1 MGFGRQSKILSKT
14 QVAAVSGYLRDRRNG
29 LRNQTIFLLSV
40 KAGLRAKEIAELEW
54 GMVLDSDGVVGKEI
68 LLTNSASKGRNG
80 GRVIPLHPDIRIN
93 LTEMLQESPG
103 SNRDRVIQSER
114 SHEVSSQ
121 TIINMFAGWYRELGL
136 EGCSSHSGR
145 RTFITQCARQISTV
159 GGSLRDVQYLAGH
172 SSLATT
178 QRYIEGD
185 SKSRV
190 KVVGLL

>member
-1 MGFGRQSKILSKT
+1 M
-14 QVAAVSGYLRDRRNG
+14 
-29 LRNQTIFLLSV
+29 
-40 KAGLRAKEIAELEW
+40 
-54 GMVLDSDGVVGKEI
+54 
-68 LLTNSASKGRNG
+68 
-80 GRVIPLHPDIRIN
+80 IPLHPQIRVN
-93 LTEMLQESPG
+93 LMELRPDTGG
-103 SNRDRVIQSER
+103 SGGDRVVRSER
-114 SHEVSSQ
+114 RDAVTSQ
-121 TIINMFAGWYRELGL
+121 TIINMFQTWYRDLGL

-172 SSLATT
+172 SSLQTT